1 MQHADI
7 LLQHHSDAEIG
18 VAVIDRYTHFV
29 LNHLEAINKTST
41 STMQDLF
48 NMYDYDRIHSLP
60 GVRTDLYQRNPA
72 EVRLT
77 EFFGGVAE
85 ASVEDSEATS
95 ERRDGSAA
103 RSAKFAS
110 SEISK
115 PLKRTT
121 SRRDTLEEQAERR
134 RNMQSFGL
142 KWDVGGAAAFTI
154 GVISFLAQYYRAI
167 LDAS

>member
-1 MQHADI
+1 M
-7 LLQHHSDAEIG
+7 QHHSDAEIG

-29 LNHLEAINKTST
+29 LNHLETINKTST

-60 GVRTDLYQRNPA
+60 GVRTDLYQRSPA

-85 ASVEDSEATS
+85 ASVEDSKAAS
-95 ERRDGSAA
+95 EQQDGSAA
-103 RSAKFAS
+103 RFSKFAS
-110 SEISK
+110 SETGK
-115 PLKRTT
+115 PLKRMA
-121 SRRDTLEEQAERR
+121 SRHDALDEQAERR

-142 KWDVGGAAAFTI
+142 KWEVGGAAVFTV